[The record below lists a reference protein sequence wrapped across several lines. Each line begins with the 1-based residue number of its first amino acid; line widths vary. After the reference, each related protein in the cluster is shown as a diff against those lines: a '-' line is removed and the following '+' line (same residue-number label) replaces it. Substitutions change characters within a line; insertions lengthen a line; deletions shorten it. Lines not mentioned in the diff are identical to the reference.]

1 MADRRWLSTA
11 IATIAFTLLTC
22 GQGFAE
28 EPTLIRIG
36 PRMGFS
42 GKSPLWEKSRS
53 IIFDSTT
60 SRRFGDFHGSGRWG
74 DTGLRLETR
83 LITSAGA
90 IVGGGDTGFMGTVV
104 PDLAL
109 TAWNGRVS
117 LDAGLGL
124 GLFPKYKFGVQD
136 FGGPVQIVGT
146 LGIGFNLFP
155 HGYAGFRLQHFSDAT
170 LYGSNTLGADMYVLE
185 IAYRF

>member
-1 MADRRWLSTA
+1 
-11 IATIAFTLLTC
+11 
-22 GQGFAE
+22 
-28 EPTLIRIG
+28 
-36 PRMGFS
+36 
-42 GKSPLWEKSRS
+42 
-53 IIFDSTT
+53 
-60 SRRFGDFHGSGRWG
+60 
-74 DTGLRLETR
+74 
-83 LITSAGA
+83 
-90 IVGGGDTGFMGTVV
+90 MGTVV

-109 TAWNGRVS
+109 TAGWNGRVS
-117 LDAGLGL
+117 LNAGLGL